1 MVGKEAGV
9 ALVTGGA
16 KRIGRA
22 IVEALAEAGWA
33 VAIHCNTSRPEAESL
48 AAEIRLRDGGAAVVP
63 ADLADPEQ
71 TRTILPRAAEALGPV
86 TLLVNSASLF
96 IPDGIGS
103 VDDAIWQR
111 QMTVNLQSPVILI
124 DALAAGLPG
133 GVEGNVVNILDQR
146 VLKPTPFFLSYQLA
160 KSALRTATQVLA
172 QALAP
177 RVRVNGI
184 APGPTLA
191 SVRQAPEDFAR
202 QSAAVMLGK
211 GPDLSEFGRTILYLV
226 ETPSVT
232 GQIIAIDGG
241 QHLAWQ
247 TPDIV
252 GIPE

>member
-1 MVGKEAGV
+1 MSGKEAGV
-9 ALVTGGA
+9 AVVTGGA

-22 IVEALAEAGWA
+22 IVEALADAGWA
-33 VAIHCNTSRPEAESL
+33 VAIHCNTSQPEAESL
-48 AAEIRLRDGGAAVVP
+48 AVEIQRRGGRTAVIA
-63 ADLADPEQ
+63 ADLAEPGQ

-96 IPDGIGS
+96 IPDGVGAL
-103 VDDAIWQR
+103 DDETWQQ

-124 DALAAGLPG
+124 DALAAGLPE

-146 VLKPTPFFLSYQLA
+146 VLKPTPFFLSYQLS
-160 KSALRTATQVLA
+160 KSALWTATQVLA

-211 GPDLSEFGRTILYLV
+211 GPDLAEFGRTILYLV
-226 ETPSVT
+226 ESPSVT
-232 GQIIAIDGG
+232 GQVIAIDGG